1 MSGHDHDHGHEHHHD
16 HDHPHGHGPFQ
27 PDIEDRPLTHHQAMT
42 EAVADLLLAKGII
55 EPVELRKMLEAIDAK
70 SPAAGSKMVAKA
82 WTDPAFKQRMLADVI
97 AAASELDI
105 DAGGIPI
112 KAIENTEATHNV
124 VVCTLCSCYPRLL
137 IGLPPDW
144 YKARAYRSRVIR
156 EPRAVLKEFGTEIPD
171 DVEVRVHDSTA
182 DLRYLIIPARPKGTE
197 GWSAEKLEALVTRD
211 TMIGV
216 ALPQV

>member
-1 MSGHDHDHGHEHHHD
+1 MSGHDHHHD
-16 HDHPHGHGPFQ
+16 HDHHHGHDHDHGPFQ
-27 PDIEDRPLTHHQAMT
+27 PDIEDRPLTHYQAMT

-55 EPVELRKMLEAIDAK
+55 EAAELRRMLEAIDAK
-70 SPAAGSKMVAKA
+70 SPAAGAKMVAKA
-82 WTDPAFKQRMLADVI
+82 WTDPAFKQRMLADVN
-97 AAASELDI
+97 AAASELGI

-112 KAIENTEATHNV
+112 KAIENTEGTHNV

-156 EPRAVLKEFGTEIPD
+156 EPRAVLREFGTEIPD

-182 DLRYLIIPARPKGTE
+182 DLRYLIIPRRPAGTE

>member
-1 MSGHDHDHGHEHHHD
+1 MSGHDHDHDHGHEHGHE
-16 HDHPHGHGPFQ
+16 HGHRHPFQ

-42 EAVADLLLAKGII
+42 EAVADLLLAKGIV
-55 EPVELRKMLEAIDAK
+55 EAAELRKMLEAIDAK

-82 WTDPAFKQRMLADVI
+82 WTDPAFKQRVLEDVI
-97 AAASELDI
+97 AAAAELGI

-112 KAIENTEATHNV
+112 KAIENTQATHNV

-182 DLRYLIIPARPKGTE
+182 DLRYLVIPRRPPGTE
-197 GWSAEKLEALVTRD
+197 GWSAEKLAALVTRD

-216 ALPQV
+216 AVPQV

>member
-16 HDHPHGHGPFQ
+16 HDHPHDHGPFQ

-144 YKARAYRSRVIR
+144 YKARAYRSRVIC

-182 DLRYLIIPARPKGTE
+182 DLRYLLIPRRPAGTE

>member
-1 MSGHDHDHGHEHHHD
+1 MSGHDHDHHHD
-16 HDHPHGHGPFQ
+16 HDHGHSHDHGPFQ

-182 DLRYLIIPARPKGTE
+182 DLRYLIIPRRPAGTE
-197 GWSAEKLEALVTRD
+197 GWSAEKLETLVTRD

>member
-1 MSGHDHDHGHEHHHD
+1 MSGHDHDHHHD
-16 HDHPHGHGPFQ
+16 HDHGHSHDHGPFQ

-182 DLRYLIIPARPKGTE
+182 DLRYLIIPRRPAGTE

>member
-16 HDHPHGHGPFQ
+16 HDHPHDHGPFQ

-112 KAIENTEATHNV
+112 KAIENTETTHNV

-156 EPRAVLKEFGTEIPD
+156 EPRTVLKEFGTEIPD

-182 DLRYLIIPARPKGTE
+182 DLRYLIIPRRPAGTE

>member
-1 MSGHDHDHGHEHHHD
+1 MSGHDHDHHHD
-16 HDHPHGHGPFQ
+16 HDHGHSHDHGPFQ

-42 EAVADLLLAKGII
+42 EAVADLLLAKGIV
-55 EPVELRKMLEAIDAK
+55 EAVELRKMLEAIDAK

-156 EPRAVLKEFGTEIPD
+156 EPRAVLKEFGTDIPD

>member
-1 MSGHDHDHGHEHHHD
+1 MSGHDHHHD
-16 HDHPHGHGPFQ
+16 HDHHNGHDHDHGPFQ
-27 PDIEDRPLTHHQAMT
+27 PDIEDRPLTHYQAMT

-55 EPVELRKMLEAIDAK
+55 EAAELRRMLEAIDAK
-70 SPAAGSKMVAKA
+70 SPAAGAKMVAKA
-82 WTDPAFKQRMLADVI
+82 WTDPAFKQLMLADVN
-97 AAASELDI
+97 AAASELGI

-156 EPRAVLKEFGTEIPD
+156 EPRAVLREFGTEIPD

-182 DLRYLIIPARPKGTE
+182 DLRYLIIPRRPAGTE

>member
-16 HDHPHGHGPFQ
+16 HDHPHDHGPFQ

-144 YKARAYRSRVIR
+144 YKARAYRSRVIC

-182 DLRYLIIPARPKGTE
+182 DLRYLIIPRRPAGTE

>member
-156 EPRAVLKEFGTEIPD
+156 EPRTVLKEFGTEIPD

-182 DLRYLIIPARPKGTE
+182 DLRYLIIPRRPAGTE

>member
-182 DLRYLIIPARPKGTE
+182 DLRYLVIPRRPAGTE

>member
-1 MSGHDHDHGHEHHHD
+1 MSGHDHPHDHGHG
-16 HDHPHGHGPFQ
+16 HDHPHDHWPFQ

-70 SPAAGSKMVAKA
+70 IPAAGSKMVAKA
-82 WTDPAFKQRMLADVI
+82 WTDPGFKQRMLADVI

-112 KAIENTEATHNV
+112 KAIENTQATHNV

-182 DLRYLIIPARPKGTE
+182 DLRYLIIPRRPAGTE

>member
-1 MSGHDHDHGHEHHHD
+1 MSGHDHDHGHDHHHD
-16 HDHPHGHGPFQ
+16 HDHPHDHGPFQ

>member
-182 DLRYLIIPARPKGTE
+182 DLRYLIIPRRPAGTE

>member
-1 MSGHDHDHGHEHHHD
+1 MSGHDHHHD
-16 HDHPHGHGPFQ
+16 HDHHHGHDHDHGPFQ
-27 PDIEDRPLTHHQAMT
+27 PDIEDRPLTHYQAMT

-55 EPVELRKMLEAIDAK
+55 EAAELRRMLEAIDAK
-70 SPAAGSKMVAKA
+70 SPAAGAKMVAKA
-82 WTDPAFKQRMLADVI
+82 WTDPAFKQRMLADVN
-97 AAASELDI
+97 AAASELGI

-112 KAIENTEATHNV
+112 KAIENTETTHNV

-182 DLRYLIIPARPKGTE
+182 DLRYLIIPRRPAGTE

-216 ALPQV
+216 AVPQV

>member
-144 YKARAYRSRVIR
+144 YKARAYRSRVIC

-182 DLRYLIIPARPKGTE
+182 DLRYLIIPRRPAGTE

>member
-16 HDHPHGHGPFQ
+16 HDHPHDHGPFQ

-182 DLRYLIIPARPKGTE
+182 DLRYLIIPRRPAGTE